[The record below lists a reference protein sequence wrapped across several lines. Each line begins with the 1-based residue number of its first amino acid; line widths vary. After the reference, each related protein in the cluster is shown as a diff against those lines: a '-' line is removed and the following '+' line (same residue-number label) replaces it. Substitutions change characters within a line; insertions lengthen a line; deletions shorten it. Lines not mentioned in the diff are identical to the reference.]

1 MKKTILAACIAVA
14 GGAAALAATELVE
27 TMTVKL
33 TDGTTVEY
41 KVTDVEKVS
50 FDTKTVSVLGENYF
64 KYFNADGEQT
74 NQGDITGAKK
84 TVLKNGWW
92 KVEFA
97 NEQDLK
103 ISIELDPSLVG
114 EVVNFA
120 ARTNAGFNFRYD
132 NIQVS
137 GPNDEYR
144 NVGLKGVFCLEDNGD
159 GTLNFKADVTNLYSN
174 SYTTNGGTPERVEI
188 EYTGACEGLEVAPVV
203 KEDYF
208 EYFNADGEL
217 TNQGDITGAK
227 KTVLKNGWWKVEFA
241 NSQDLKI
248 SIELDPSLVGEVV
261 NFAAR
266 AEAGFNFRYDNIQV
280 SGPNDEYRNV
290 GLKGAFCLED
300 NGDGTLK
307 FTADVTN
314 LYSNSY
320 TTSGGT
326 PERVKIEYEGACE
339 GLEVAPVV
347 KEDYFEYFNA
357 DGELTNQ
364 GDITGAK
371 KTVLKN
377 GWWKVEFTNSQNLK
391 ISIELDP
398 SLVGEVVN
406 FAARAEAGFNFRYD
420 NIQVSGP
427 NDEYRN
433 VGLKGAFC
441 LEDNGDGTLKFT
453 ADVTNLY
460 SNSYTTNGGTPERVK
475 IEYEGACEG
484 LESAP
489 QIKNEITFF
498 DPDGAQENYTTVSA
512 VSYKTAQGGAL
523 SQYTFTVDNA
533 ELAADYGKKFYIQ
546 IDPTLVG
553 ETVDVPTSTKTIN
566 CYFAFIQVSG
576 PNNEYRPVAKAGTVK
591 IVDNNDGNVTIE
603 ADLTESGNRRV
614 VFTYSGLLTK

>member
-14 GGAAALAATELVE
+14 GGTAALAATELVE

-41 KVTDVEKVS
+41 KVKDVENVS

-97 NEQDLK
+97 N
-103 ISIELDPSLVG
+103 
-114 EVVNFA
+114 
-120 ARTNAGFNFRYD
+120 
-132 NIQVS
+132 
-137 GPNDEYR
+137 
-144 NVGLKGVFCLEDNGD
+144 
-159 GTLNFKADVTNLYSN
+159 
-174 SYTTNGGTPERVEI
+174 
-188 EYTGACEGLEVAPVV
+188 
-203 KEDYF
+203 
-208 EYFNADGEL
+208 
-217 TNQGDITGAK
+217 
-227 KTVLKNGWWKVEFA
+227 
-241 NSQDLKI
+241 SQDLKI
-248 SIELDPSLVGEVV
+248 SLELDPSLVGEVV

-280 SGPNDEYRNV
+280 SGANDEYRNV
-290 GLKGAFCLED
+290 GLKGIFCLED
-300 NGDGTLK
+300 NGDGTLSFK
-307 FTADVTN
+307 
-314 LYSNSY
+314 
-320 TTSGGT
+320 
-326 PERVKIEYEGACE
+326 
-339 GLEVAPVV
+339 
-347 KEDYFEYFNA
+347 
-357 DGELTNQ
+357 
-364 GDITGAK
+364 
-371 KTVLKN
+371 
-377 GWWKVEFTNSQNLK
+377 
-391 ISIELDP
+391 
-398 SLVGEVVN
+398 
-406 FAARAEAGFNFRYD
+406 
-420 NIQVSGP
+420 
-427 NDEYRN
+427 
-433 VGLKGAFC
+433 
-441 LEDNGDGTLKFT
+441 

-484 LESAP
+484 LEAAP

-523 SQYTFTVDNA
+523 SQYTFTVDNE

-566 CYFAFIQVSG
+566 CYFAFIQVSS